1 MAKKKSEEVE
11 DVNKKLD
18 LAITQLDRQF
28 GRGTIMKLDAN
39 PKPWPSISTGSLNLD
54 VALGIGGYPEGRI
67 TEIYGPESSGK
78 TTLALTA
85 IANAQR
91 AGHKCLFID
100 AEHALDPGYA
110 KSLGVNI
117 EDLIFAQP
125 TTGEEA
131 MQILD
136 NILNTGAI
144 KLAVIDSV
152 PALTP
157 KAELE
162 GEMGD
167 SHVGRLPRLMAQV
180 MRKVTGST
188 SETKTSIIFI
198 NQIREKIGVMFGNP
212 ETQPG
217 GRALKFHAS
226 QRLDIRK
233 IETLVDKSTGENM
246 GHKVRVKIVKNK
258 MAPPYKKAEFEILY
272 GKGINYAGSVIE
284 AGEQY
289 GVINKKG
296 AWYSY
301 DGEQLGQGMEKASAA
316 LIENPEMTEKIVQKI
331 WQEVR
336 GEIPEEY
343 EEVEEEFEDEEPYY
357 GDDERADQID
367 AMVDRAGD

>member
-1 MAKKKSEEVE
+1 MAKEEDVD
-11 DVNKKLD
+11 DVNKKLE
-18 LAITQLDRQF
+18 LAIAHLDRQF
-28 GRGTIMKLDAN
+28 GKGTIMRLDAD
-39 PKPWPSISTGSLNLD
+39 PTPWPAISTGAVNLD
-54 VALGIGGYPEGRI
+54 IALGIGGIPEGRI

-85 IANAQR
+85 IANAQK
-91 AGHKCLFID
+91 AGHRCLFID
-100 AEHALDPGYA
+100 AEHALDPSYA
-110 KSLGVNI
+110 KKLGVNI

-125 TTGEEA
+125 STGEEA

-152 PALTP
+152 AALTP

-188 SETKTSIIFI
+188 SDTKTAIIFI

-226 QRLDIRK
+226 VRMDIRK
-233 IETLVDKSTGENM
+233 IETLVDKKTGENI
-246 GHKVRVKIVKNK
+246 GAKVRVKIPKNK
-258 MAPPYKKAEFEILY
+258 MAPPLKKAEFEILY
-272 GKGINYAGSVIE
+272 GRGINYLGSLIE
-284 AGEQY
+284 AATEF
-289 GVINKKG
+289 GVVQKKG

-301 DGEQLGQGMEKASAA
+301 NDDQLGQGMDNAVAFLASDLEVAKQIEKEVWH
-316 LIENPEMTEKIVQKI
+316 L
-331 WQEVR
+331 VR
-336 GEIPEEY
+336 GDTQ
-343 EEVEEEFEDEEPYY
+343 DEGSE
-357 GDDERADQID
+357 DDESADQ
-367 AMVDRAGD
+367 VDEMGD